1 MDKLHQSSATPKDY
15 PAAVKYPE
23 LPTTTQVYYASYPMK
38 QAEIVMFSWDDLYN
52 KSEVPE
58 LSMFNEYYGGNMS
71 SVLFQE
77 IREKQALAYSVFGQY
92 RVYPPKKMTTI
103 SSVMA
108 YVGTQADKM
117 QTAVT
122 EVSKLLNDLP
132 EAQRNFDLSKQ
143 SLLKNL
149 ESDWITRDQ
158 VYWAYQRAQKR
169 GLDYDIRKDIYA
181 QAQTMKMKDVHDFF
195 DKHVKGKKY
204 VYLVLGGKKKTWT

>member
-1 MDKLHQSSATPKDY
+1 
-15 PAAVKYPE
+15 
-23 LPTTTQVYYASYPMK
+23 MK
-38 QAEIVMFSWDDLYN
+38 QAEIVMFSWDDLFN
-52 KSEVPE
+52 KTEVPE

-92 RVYPPKKMTTI
+92 RTPAKKDDHF
-103 SSVMA
+103 SVMA

-158 VYWAYQRAQKR
+158 VYWAYQRAQRR

-181 QAQTMKMKDVHDFF
+181 QAQNMNMKDVHNFF

-204 VYLVLGGKKKTWT
+204 VYLVLGGKDDLDLNALAKLGPVKELSLKDIFGY